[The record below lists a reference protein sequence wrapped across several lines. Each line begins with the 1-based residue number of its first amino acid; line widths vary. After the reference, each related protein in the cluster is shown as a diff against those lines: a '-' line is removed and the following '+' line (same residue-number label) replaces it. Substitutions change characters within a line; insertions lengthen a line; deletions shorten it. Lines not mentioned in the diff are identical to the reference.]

1 MANEQRLTSDNLP
14 LSRATTGPI
23 EGISVD
29 WKLIDC
35 LVIQCLSGLRP

>member
-1 MANEQRLTSDNLP
+1 MADEQRLTSGNLP
-14 LSRATTGPI
+14 LSRVTTDPL
-23 EGISVD
+23 ERISVD